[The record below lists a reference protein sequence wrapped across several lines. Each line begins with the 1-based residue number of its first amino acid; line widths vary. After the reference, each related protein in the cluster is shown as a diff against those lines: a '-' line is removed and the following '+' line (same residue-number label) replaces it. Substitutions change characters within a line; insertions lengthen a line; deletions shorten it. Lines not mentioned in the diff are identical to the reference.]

1 MQKQIK
7 ELEQKALNIALIIS
21 EYKRENYTFMM
32 YSNEKLFVV
41 FMINER
47 PIEVEISFDD
57 LEKDEAV
64 LKKEYETF
72 LKLKEKFKNK
82 T

>member
-72 LKLKEKFKNK
+72 LKLKEKFKNRK
-82 T
+82 